1 MLQFSALALYLVLL
15 AGFFF
20 LLYSVVNR
28 AVLNALRTHHGE
40 VRAEEERSPG
50 PSGPD
55 RGNPLGGRS
64 SGAYRRR
71 PAVSRRPTGT
81 RGGRVRSVAAG
92 SEVAVLA
99 CPTARR
105 TRVRRP

>member
-40 VRAEEERSPG
+40 VRAEEERS
-50 PSGPD
+50 
-55 RGNPLGGRS
+55 
-64 SGAYRRR
+64 
-71 PAVSRRPTGT
+71 
-81 RGGRVRSVAAG
+81 
-92 SEVAVLA
+92 
-99 CPTARR
+99 ARTER
-105 TRVRRP
+105 T